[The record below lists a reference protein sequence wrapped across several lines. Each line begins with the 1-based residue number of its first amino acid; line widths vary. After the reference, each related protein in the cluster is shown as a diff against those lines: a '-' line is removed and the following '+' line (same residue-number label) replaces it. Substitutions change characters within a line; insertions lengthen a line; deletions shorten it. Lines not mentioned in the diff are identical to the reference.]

1 MRYCGIDL
9 GGMSSYVYIT
19 DRLGRKLKCEPVPT
33 TKDGFKR
40 SLGPSL
46 REGLKIAIEA
56 GNQTAW
62 VYECLKELGA
72 EVVVVHPKRVKLI
85 AESRKKTDKVD
96 AKILCELLR
105 LDGLPQPVHMPGES
119 ARALRG
125 LLVARQQLIA
135 ARTKL
140 CNVVRG
146 MLRQEGTRLKSRALG
161 TRIGWQRVMAQ
172 GFQHEHVMQITAT
185 YFDTFVA
192 LCSSIKEID
201 SQLHVQAKTDPG
213 ARRLQQMPK
222 VGPIAS
228 LTFVAAVDDIQRFP
242 SSRKLVGYTG
252 LAPKVR
258 QSSERTEYGEI
269 TREGRKE
276 LRAVWV
282 QIAHLVARDRK
293 RDTQP
298 LRSWFNRMAKRR
310 GKKTALVALARKLLT
325 IAYHL
330 LKYEQDYDPRCL
342 KRAA

>member
-9 GGMSSYVYIT
+9 GGVSSYVYIT
-19 DRLGRKLKCEPVPT
+19 DSRGRKLKCEPVPT

-62 VYECLKELGA
+62 VYEYLKELGA
-72 EVVVVHPKRVKLI
+72 EVVVVNPQRVKLI

-146 MLRQEGTRLKSRALG
+146 MLRQEGTRLKSRALA

-172 GFQHEHVMQITAT
+172 GFQHDHVMQITAT
-185 YFDTFVA
+185 YFDTFKA

-201 SQLHVQAKTDPG
+201 SQLHVQAKTHPG

-242 SSRKLVGYTG
+242 SSRKLIGYTG

-298 LRSWFNRMAKRR
+298 LRSWFNCLVKRR
-310 GKKTALVALARKLLT
+310 GKKTALIALARKLLT

>member
-1 MRYCGIDL
+1 
-9 GGMSSYVYIT
+9 V
-19 DRLGRKLKCEPVPT
+19 
-33 TKDGFKR
+33 
-40 SLGPSL
+40 L
-46 REGLKIAIEA
+46 R
-56 GNQTAW
+56 
-62 VYECLKELGA
+62 
-72 EVVVVHPKRVKLI
+72 
-85 AESRKKTDKVD
+85 
-96 AKILCELLR
+96 
-105 LDGLPQPVHMPGES
+105 
-119 ARALRG
+119 
-125 LLVARQQLIA
+125 
-135 ARTKL
+135 
-140 CNVVRG
+140 
-146 MLRQEGTRLKSRALG
+146 
-161 TRIGWQRVMAQ
+161 
-172 GFQHEHVMQITAT
+172 ITAA
-185 YFDTFVA
+185 YFETFVA
-192 LCSSIKEID
+192 LCGSIKEID
-201 SQLHVQAKTDPG
+201 SQLHVQAKTHPD

-242 SSRKLVGYTG
+242 SSRQLIGYTG

-282 QIAHLVARDRK
+282 QIAHLVARDRQ

-298 LRSWFNRMAKRR
+298 LRTWFNRLAKRR